1 MKFPWIPEDFRD
13 MSELWDI
20 CQAKQLIGHGTSP
33 TVFCFLMLD
42 LPTAV
47 NKNKRVVYLKSA
59 LASDVKVWSLKFAQV
74 FFSLA
79 VIPNEN

>member
-1 MKFPWIPEDFRD
+1 
-13 MSELWDI
+13 
-20 CQAKQLIGHGTSP
+20 
-33 TVFCFLMLD
+33 MLD

-74 FFSLA
+74 LFILD